1 MKNTRLLATAI
12 AMLAAIAPAATGT
25 YAQTLTINLKDGS
38 TVTYQT
44 AEVDS
49 ITFKEAAPAD
59 ENNLLNEKYI
69 PNEGFRNWIDQN
81 LGDGSGIYTLEQA
94 EAYDGEIDLSRVED
108 VTDITG
114 IEYFKNL
121 TSLVGEDSY
130 FGDFNVGAL
139 KKLKN
144 LKIINT
150 KISKLDFTGLENLE
164 KAYISRNK
172 ISVLNLAA
180 NPNLRILYCDC
191 NELTSIDLTGCT
203 GLEELVCSINEISS
217 LTLPECPLE
226 IFSAHTNP
234 ISSIDLSHVAGTLD
248 LVSLSSCNLNSLDL
262 TGASKLTY
270 LECSDNPLQTA
281 PILAG
286 CTKLE
291 SMRMENITTEMGD
304 MDFSECPALNMLRLD
319 YSKVGTKI
327 DLTSCKKLYEL
338 SLQGCCLN
346 EINLTGLINL
356 GYVNVSDNNYQRLD
370 VSAADGIYSLYSNRI
385 TSNNAQIKVWEDFDI
400 ENADQYG
407 FYVDETVTL
416 VTEFS
421 N

>member
-12 AMLAAIAPAATGT
+12 VMLAAIAPAATET
-25 YAQTLTINLKDGS
+25 LAQTLTINLKDGS

-49 ITFKEAAPAD
+49 ITFKEAETPD
-59 ENNLLNEKYI
+59 ENNLLSEKYI

-81 LGDGSGIYTLEQA
+81 LGDGSGVYTLEQA
-94 EAYDGEIDLSRVED
+94 EAYDGEIDLSRVAE

-144 LKIINT
+144 LKLVNT
-150 KISKLDFTGLENLE
+150 KVTKLDLTGLDNLE
-164 KAYISRNK
+164 KISASRNMLT
-172 ISVLNLAA
+172 SLNLAA
-180 NPNLRILYCDC
+180 NPKLKSLYCDC
-191 NELTSIDLTGCT
+191 NQLTSLDLTGCT
-203 GLEELVCSINEISS
+203 GLETLICAENQLTS
-217 LTLPECPLE
+217 LTIPQCPLVT
-226 IFSAHTNP
+226 FSAHSNAIGT
-234 ISSIDLSHVAGTLD
+234 IDLSGVAATLD
-248 LVSLSSCNLNSLDL
+248 LVNVNNCGLTSLDL
-262 TGASKLTY
+262 TGASKLTW
-270 LECSDNPLQTA
+270 LECSDNPFQTA
-281 PILAG
+281 PILTG

-291 SMRMENITTEMGD
+291 SMRMENITTQMND
-304 MDFSECPALNMLRLD
+304 MDFSACHSLNMLRLD
-319 YSKVGTKI
+319 FSKIGTRI
-327 DLTSCKKLYEL
+327 DLSNCPKLYEL
-338 SLQGCCLN
+338 SLQGCNLD
-346 EINLTGLINL
+346 EINVAGLINL
-356 GYVNVSDNNYQRLD
+356 GYVNVSDNNFQRLD
-370 VSAADGIYSLYSNRI
+370 VSAADGIYMLYANRI
-385 TSNNAQIKVWEDFDI
+385 TSGNAQIKVWEDFDI